1 MKKLIFCMLML
12 TWIACGAQAAPQ
24 GDGRNRPADKIDSME
39 NEIRVVLDRVS
50 PSLVKVVAENA
61 RKYVATG
68 IALENGLVITS
79 ALVTRHPFERI
90 TVVTIKGETIA
101 AKIAGQDD
109 RSGLTLLRLDKKG
122 LRPLPQSRQAEV
134 GNWVALVGLFY
145 DRFPAIFQ
153 GIVSSLSENELILN
167 APVAPG
173 AAGGAVVN
181 KKGELLGIILGS
193 VGFSFTPDLTFKDH
207 SAAIVVSGSKS
218 DSGRLCYAIPVE
230 QVQRIADKLKGGGKI
245 IPGWLGVVFD
255 SDSNLVQEIYKG
267 SPAARAGI
275 AGGDRIEEL
284 AGKPIASFRDIAA
297 ALQFRYAGDK
307 VSITISRTGKPKR
320 LNVELAE
327 RHDRAPL
334 PPGVEPAER
343 HISIREPLQPS
354 VAPVA
359 PPALPDIYENDLPHL
374 AEQLAEMPEM
384 LELETALPRVRN
396 YVIEFNGARQLG
408 VDVMEITADLGRKF
422 AVPEGYGLLVS
433 RVNKDSA
440 AGKAGLQAGDVIVRA
455 NGSATRSSSDLRQ
468 ELNSLKEKE
477 AVLLELY
484 RDGRPRKFQL
494 VPDRNE
500 KMVWDVRRFSQKV
513 ENLKDNISD
522 EAEQIYKDEIRK
534 MQQSKET
541 VLAQMQKQKQS
552 SLLKI
557 RDESRKLA
565 LELNRLQEEKN
576 KLGSAAREKYAEE
589 LKRIQEQ
596 LRRIQEKIE
605 AEKEGSGVEKSGR

>member
-12 TWIACGAQAAPQ
+12 AWIACGAQAAPQ
-24 GDGRNRPADKIDSME
+24 GDGGNRPADKIDSME

-79 ALVTRHPFERI
+79 ALVTRHPFEKI

-101 AKIAGQDD
+101 ARIAGQDD

-122 LRPLPQSRQAEV
+122 LRPLPQARQAEV

-153 GIVSSLSENELILN
+153 GLVSSLSENELILN

-207 SAAIVVSGSKS
+207 SAAIVVSGSRS
-218 DSGRLCYAIPVE
+218 DSGGLCYAIPVE
-230 QVQRIADKLKGGGKI
+230 QVRRIADKLKGGGKI

-255 SDSNLVQEIYKG
+255 SDSNLVQEIYQQ

-307 VSITISRTGKPKR
+307 VSITVSRAGKPKR
-320 LNVELAE
+320 LSVELAE

-334 PPGVEPAER
+334 PPGLELAER
-343 HISIREPLQPS
+343 HLRVPLPPS
-354 VAPVA
+354 AALPA
-359 PPALPDIYENDLPHL
+359 PPALAEIYENDLPNL
-374 AEQLAEMPEM
+374 AEQLAEMPGM
-384 LELETALPRVRN
+384 LELETGLPRVRN

-422 AVPEGYGLLVS
+422 EVSEGYGLLVS
-433 RVNKDSA
+433 RVNKGSA

-468 ELNSLKEKE
+468 ALNSLKEKE

-500 KMVWDVRRFSQKV
+500 KMTWDVRRFSQKV

-541 VLAQMQKQKQS
+541 VLAEIQKQKQS

-565 LELNRLQEEKN
+565 LELKMLQEEKN
-576 KLGSAAREKYAEE
+576 KLGTAARNRYAEE
-589 LKRIQEQ
+589 LKRIQEE
-596 LRRIQEKIE
+596 LRKVQEKIK
-605 AEKEGSGVEKSGR
+605 AEEGSGE

>member
-1 MKKLIFCMLML
+1 MKKPIFCMLML
-12 TWIACGAQAAPQ
+12 AWIACGAQT
-24 GDGRNRPADKIDSME
+24 ADKIDSME

-122 LRPLPQSRQAEV
+122 LRPLPQARQAEV

-207 SAAIVVSGSKS
+207 SASIVVSGSKS

-230 QVQRIADKLKGGGKI
+230 QVRRIADKLKDGGKI

-255 SDSNLVQEIYKG
+255 SDSNLVQEIYQE

-307 VSITISRTGKPKR
+307 VSITVSRAGKPKR

-327 RHDRAPL
+327 RHDSAPL
-334 PPGVEPAER
+334 PSDVELVER
-343 HISIREPLQPS
+343 HPRALLPPRAAAE
-354 VAPVA
+354 APVA
-359 PPALPDIYENDLPHL
+359 PPALPEIYENDLPHL

-433 RVNKDSA
+433 RVNKGSA

-455 NGSATRSSSDLRQ
+455 NGSATPSSSDLRQ
-468 ELNSLKEKE
+468 VLNSLKEKE
-477 AVLLELY
+477 AVLIELY

-494 VPDRNE
+494 VPDRND

-513 ENLKDNISD
+513 ENLKGNISD

-541 VLAQMQKQKQS
+541 VLAEMQKQKQS

-565 LELNRLQEEKN
+565 LELKRLQEEKN
-576 KLGSAAREKYAEE
+576 KLGTEARKKYAEE
-589 LKRIQEQ
+589 LKRIQEE
-596 LRRIQEKIE
+596 LRKIQEKIK
-605 AEKEGSGVEKSGR
+605 AEGEGSGEGKSGR